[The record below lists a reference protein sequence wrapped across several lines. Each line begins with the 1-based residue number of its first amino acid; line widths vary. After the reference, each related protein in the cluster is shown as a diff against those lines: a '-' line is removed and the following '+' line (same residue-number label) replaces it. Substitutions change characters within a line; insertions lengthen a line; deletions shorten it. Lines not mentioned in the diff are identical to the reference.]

1 MLILFDDK
9 EFKIIKMGLSATTKL
24 SC

>member
-1 MLILFDDK
+1 MFISFDDK
-9 EFKIIKMGLSATTKL
+9 EFKIIQMGLSAMTKL